1 MKDLNLLRVFEAV
14 WMARSVSRAAER
26 LGLTQPAVSSALAR
40 LREVY
45 SDPLFTRVG
54 LQMAPTAF
62 CSEQAHYLL
71 DALALVERSL
81 SDVRAF
87 EPLTADRKFVLGMR
101 DIGEAT
107 LLPQV
112 LSHCQQHAPRV
123 RLHTLL
129 SPLETTNQKLA
140 DGRVDLAVG
149 FLPALEAGIH
159 RRELFTQH
167 YVCAM
172 RQGHPLLKTRITL
185 AALARVDH
193 LAIDYTG
200 TGHALVERQ
209 LREQG
214 LERTVRLRTP
224 HYLAAAPI
232 LTATGMVCL
241 MPEML
246 ARAMSASHGI
256 EYKPIPLKAIRFPIA
271 LYWHDRFHRD
281 PGNQWLRAV
290 FVKLFAGPRAGESG
304 APSRAPS
311 ASRP

>member
-1 MKDLNLLRVFEAV
+1 MKDLNLLRVFEAI
-14 WMARSVSRAAER
+14 WATRSVSRAAER

-45 SDPLFTRVG
+45 TDPLFTRAG
-54 LQMAPTAF
+54 LNMAPTAF
-62 CSEQAHYLL
+62 CTEQSHYLL

-81 SDVRAF
+81 SGARAF
-87 EPLTADRKFVLGMR
+87 EPQTADRRFVLGMR

-112 LSHCQQHAPRV
+112 LAHCQQHAPKV
-123 RLHTLL
+123 SLHTLL

-167 YVCAM
+167 YVCAA
-172 RQGHPLLKTRITL
+172 RAGHPLLKSRITL
-185 AALARVDH
+185 AGLARADH
-193 LAIDYTG
+193 LAIDYSG
-200 TGHALVERQ
+200 TGHALIERQ

-224 HYLAAAPI
+224 HYLATAPI
-232 LTATGMVCL
+232 LAGTDLVCL

-246 ARAMSASHGI
+246 AQAMGASHGI
-256 EYKPIPLKAIRFPIA
+256 AYKPIPLRAMRFPIA

-281 PGNQWLRAV
+281 PGNRWLRSV
-290 FVKLFAGPRAGESG
+290 FVQLFARDARKAVE
-304 APSRAPS
+304 
-311 ASRP
+311 